1 MNGRMLALAAGY
13 IAAWTVVWW
22 VATGPGRDSA
32 AILTRLEKSPP
43 RDAAPILRELTA
55 VYAGS
60 PRQASADFSTF
71 PGLQPLIAGAAA
83 PVPDCLA
90 FVENSLDALA
100 PDGRLSVTLSLCIND
115 APTLNEKGSWSGNE
129 PIRPR
134 KDALPALRR
143 LLDRET
149 SQPIAVLL
157 ATALA
162 AGGQKPTADAIF
174 ESSRNMKRPLASRTA
189 ELIVLSERRDGPAE
203 LRRALRDSLIPDD
216 AASALV
222 ESGVLDRDPAWR
234 LFALEWACN
243 PDHAVAAGGA
253 FTALY
258 DLLPAERD
266 RLWGALN
273 ATARGKRVP
282 LMLALMRR
290 TGWPA
295 AYRRWWMGVYEE
307 ESKAVPDLESQLA
320 GGDVGTF
327 ARWAT
332 EEKDTQ
338 AAMAIRAV
346 LERLRAAAAAKA
358 MR

>member
-1 MNGRMLALAAGY
+1 MNGRILAIAAGY
-13 IAAWTVVWW
+13 VAAWTVVWW
-22 VATGPGRDSA
+22 FATGAGRDSA
-32 AILTRLEKSPP
+32 AILTRLEKSSP

-55 VYAGS
+55 VYASS
-60 PRQASADFSTF
+60 PRQASADFAAY
-71 PGLQPLIAGAAA
+71 PRLQPLIAGAAA
-83 PVPDCLA
+83 PVPDCLV
-90 FVENSLDALA
+90 FVENSLDSLA
-100 PDGRLSVTLSLCIND
+100 PDGRLSVTLSLCLND
-115 APTLNEKGSWSGNE
+115 APTLDDRGSWSGNE

-134 KDALPALRR
+134 KDALPAIRR
-143 LLDRET
+143 RLDRET

-162 AGGQKPTADAIF
+162 SGGQKPTADEIF
-174 ESSRNMKRPLASRTA
+174 ERAKNPKRSLASRTA

-203 LRRALRDSLIPDD
+203 IRRALRDSLIPDD
-216 AASALV
+216 AASAII

-234 LFALEWACN
+234 PFALEWACN
-243 PDHAVAAGGA
+243 RDNAVAAGGA

-266 RLWGALN
+266 RLWGTLN
-273 ATARGKRVP
+273 ATPRGKRVP

-295 AYRRWWMGVYEE
+295 SYRHWWMGVYEE
-307 ESKAVPDLESQLA
+307 ERKAVPDLEERLA
-320 GGDVGTF
+320 DGDLGTF

-332 EEKDTQ
+332 EEKDTK
-338 AAMAIRAV
+338 AAMALRAV